1 MLGIRRVGRDG
12 ADYYLADVAREL
24 PVADPGHWAGG
35 AAAGLGLGGPVE
47 PGQFRALLE
56 GRHPLSGR
64 PLGSGRTTVA
74 AFDLTFSAPKSAS
87 VLFALGG
94 DDVARRIVG
103 VHTEAV
109 AGAMTYMERHGLSAV
124 RRSGPEQ
131 TVLATSGVAAGV
143 FTHGVN
149 RNLDPHL
156 HSHVVMANLV
166 HGTDGRWGACDHRGL
181 WAHRAAGGAV
191 YEAHLRAGLT
201 AELGVRWAGR
211 GEIEGMAPQLLG
223 EFSSRSADIRRH
235 AFEHG
240 ARSALGRHVAWAA
253 TRPEKVEGTPFR
265 ALAPEWRRRAEV
277 ARAAG
282 AAVELTALTGRG
294 LAHGR
299 DAEAGGR
306 GVRGWGKAD
315 GGGVVD
321 EHRYAGV
328 IALTP
333 HGGARRRDVV
343 VAFGAGAS
351 QGAEAPSM
359 ERLADEWAPDTGV
372 GVAERVHSRAAVV
385 PGNHL
390 QRTLGP
396 RPVDP
401 APHGVWL
408 GAARAIE
415 GYRAR
420 WGIDR
425 STVEPLGAS
434 PLAALPGDRL
444 ADHLRTTRVVD
455 EARVRLGWREPREAE
470 RGLDLGR

>member
-24 PVADPGHWAGG
+24 PVAHPGHWAGG
-35 AAAGLGLGGPVE
+35 AAAGLGLRGPVE

-56 GRHPLSGR
+56 GRHPLTGR

-109 AGAMTYMERHGLSAV
+109 AGAMAYMERHGLSAV

-131 TVLATSGVAAGV
+131 SVLATSGVAAGV

-156 HSHVVMANLV
+156 HSHVVMANVV
-166 HGTDGRWGACDHRGL
+166 HGADGRWGACDHRGL
-181 WAHRAAGGAV
+181 WAHRAAGGAI
-191 YEAHLRAGLT
+191 YEAHLRAGLS
-201 AELGVRWAGR
+201 AELGVRWSGR
-211 GEIEGMAPQLLG
+211 AEIEGMAPQLLG

-253 TRPEKVEGTPFR
+253 TRPEKVEGTPFP
-265 ALAPEWRRRAEV
+265 ALAPEWGRRAE
-277 ARAAG
+277 AAG
-282 AAVELTALTGRG
+282 ATVELSALTGRSLG
-294 LAHGR
+294 HG
-299 DAEAGGR
+299 GNVL
-306 GVRGWGKAD
+306 GV
-315 GGGVVD
+315 GGGLVD

-333 HGGARRRDVV
+333 HGGAHRRDVV
-343 VAFGAGAS
+343 VAFGAGTN
-351 QGAEAPSM
+351 QGAEAASL
-359 ERLADEWAPDTGV
+359 ECLADEWAPEPGV
-372 GVAERVHSRAAVV
+372 GVAERLHSRAAVV

-390 QRTLGP
+390 KRTLGP

-401 APHGVWL
+401 AAHGVWL
-408 GAARAIE
+408 GAARAID

-420 WGIDR
+420 WGIER

-444 ADHLRTTRVVD
+444 ADHLRTSRRID
-455 EARVRLGWREPREAE
+455 EARVRLGWREPRQAE

>member
-12 ADYYLADVAREL
+12 ADYYLADLAREL
-24 PVADPGHWAGG
+24 PVAQPGHWAGG
-35 AAAGLGLGGPVE
+35 AASGLGVRGPVE
-47 PGQFRALLE
+47 PGHFRALLE
-56 GRHPLSGR
+56 GRPVTGR

-109 AGAMTYMERHGLSAV
+109 AGALAYLERHGVTAV

-131 TVLATSGVAAGV
+131 AVIATSGVAAAV

-166 HGTDGRWGACDHRGL
+166 HGADGRWGACDHRGL

-191 YEAHLRAGLT
+191 YDAHLRAGLA
-201 AELGVRWAGR
+201 AELGVRWSGPD
-211 GEIEGMAPQLLG
+211 IEGMAPQLLG

-253 TRPEKVEGTPFR
+253 TRPDKVAGTPFR
-265 ALAPEWRRRAEV
+265 ALAPEWGRRAEATGGAVDV
-277 ARAAG
+277 A
-282 AAVELTALTGRG
+282 ALTRPGRAWDG
-294 LAHGR
+294 SA
-299 DAEAGGR
+299 R
-306 GVRGWGKAD
+306 GAVVR
-315 GGGVVD
+315 GGVVD
-321 EHRYAGV
+321 EHRYAGA

-333 HGGARRRDVV
+333 HGGAHRRDVV
-343 VAFGAGAS
+343 TAFGAGTA
-351 QGAEAPSM
+351 QGAEASTL
-359 ERLADEWAPDTGV
+359 ERLTDEWAPEPGVGVGVGV
-372 GVAERVHSRAAVV
+372 GVAETLHSRAAVV

-401 APHGVWL
+401 AAHGVWMD
-408 GAARAIE
+408 AAKAIDR
-415 GYRAR
+415 YRAR
-420 WGIDR
+420 WGVER
-425 STVEPLGAS
+425 SSEEPLGAS
-434 PLAALPGDRL
+434 PLAALPADRL
-444 ADHLRTTRVVD
+444 ADHVRTTRRID
-455 EARVRLGWREPREAE
+455 EARLRLGWREPRQAE
-470 RGLDLGR
+470 LGLGLDLGR

>member
-1 MLGIRRVGRDG
+1 MLGIRRIGRDG
-12 ADYYLADVAREL
+12 ADYYLADLAGEL
-24 PVADPGHWAGG
+24 PVAQPGHWAGG
-35 AAAGLGLGGPVE
+35 AASGLGVRGPVE
-47 PGQFRALLE
+47 PGHFRALLE
-56 GRHPLSGR
+56 GRHPVTGR

-109 AGAMTYMERHGLSAV
+109 AGALAYLERHGVTAV

-131 TVLATSGVAAGV
+131 AVIATSGVAAAV

-166 HGTDGRWGACDHRGL
+166 HGADGRWGACDHRGL

-191 YEAHLRAGLT
+191 YDAHVRAGLA
-201 AELGVRWAGR
+201 AELGVRWSGTAGR
-211 GEIEGMAPQLLG
+211 PEIEGMAPQLLG

-253 TRPEKVEGTPFR
+253 TRPDKVAGTPFR
-265 ALAPEWRRRAEV
+265 ALAPEWGRRAEATGGAVDV
-277 ARAAG
+277 AALTRPGRVWGAPARG
-282 AAVELTALTGRG
+282 AAR
-294 LAHGR
+294 R
-299 DAEAGGR
+299 
-306 GVRGWGKAD
+306 
-315 GGGVVD
+315 GGVVD
-321 EHRYAGV
+321 EHRYAGA

-333 HGGARRRDVV
+333 HGGAHRRDVV
-343 VAFGAGAS
+343 TAFGAGTA
-351 QGAEAPSM
+351 QGAEASSL
-359 ERLADEWAPDTGV
+359 ERLTDEWAPEAGV
-372 GVAERVHSRAAVV
+372 GVAERLHSRAAVV

-401 APHGVWL
+401 AAHGVWMD
-408 GAARAIE
+408 AAKAID

-420 WGIDR
+420 WGIER
-425 STVEPLGAS
+425 SSEEPLGAS
-434 PLAALPGDRL
+434 PLAALPADRL
-444 ADHLRTTRVVD
+444 ADHVRTTRRID
-455 EARVRLGWREPREAE
+455 EARLRLGWREPRQAE
-470 RGLDLGR
+470 LGLDLGR

>member
-12 ADYYLADVAREL
+12 ADYYLADLAREL
-24 PVADPGHWAGG
+24 PVAHPGHWAGG
-35 AAAGLGLGGPVE
+35 AAVGLDVRGTVE
-47 PGQFRALLE
+47 PDQFRALLE
-56 GRHPLSGR
+56 GRHPVTGR

-109 AGAMTYMERHGLSAV
+109 AGALTYMERHGVSAV

-131 TVLATSGVAAGV
+131 AVIATTGMAAGV

-166 HGTDGRWGACDHRGL
+166 HGADGRWSACDHRGL

-191 YEAHLRAGLT
+191 YEAHLRAGLA
-201 AELGVRWAGR
+201 AELGVRWSGVDGR
-211 GEIEGMAPQLLG
+211 AEIEGMAPPLLG

-253 TRPEKVEGTPFR
+253 TRPDKVEGLSRSFGALVPEWGRRAAAAGVTVDVA
-265 ALAPEWRRRAEV
+265 ALARPGRV
-277 ARAAG
+277 SVG
-282 AAVELTALTGRG
+282 AARG
-294 LAHGR
+294 GAAR
-299 DAEAGGR
+299 GGL
-306 GVRGWGKAD
+306 
-315 GGGVVD
+315 VD

-328 IALTP
+328 IGLTP
-333 HGGARRRDVV
+333 HGGAHRRDVV
-343 VAFGAGAS
+343 AAFGAGTA
-351 QGAEAPSM
+351 QGAEASSV
-359 ERLADEWAPDTGV
+359 ERLADQWAPEPGV
-372 GVAERVHSRAAVV
+372 GVAERLHPRASVV
-385 PGNHL
+385 PGTHL

-401 APHGVWL
+401 TAHGVWMD
-408 GAARAIE
+408 AAQAID

-420 WGIDR
+420 WGVER
-425 STVEPLGAS
+425 SSAEPLGAS
-434 PLAALPGDRL
+434 PLASLPPGRV
-444 ADHLRTTRVVD
+444 ADHVRTTRRID
-455 EARVRLGWREPREAE
+455 EARQRLGWREPRQAE
-470 RGLDLGR
+470 LGLDLGR